1 MSKINDALV
10 SVVVELI
17 LMVPKLVKGIA
28 KRYKVL
34 KSKRVSKSELEQ
46 IEQENDK

>member
-17 LMVPKLVKGIA
+17 LLVPKLVKGIA
-28 KRYKVL
+28 KRYKIL
-34 KSKRVSKSELEQ
+34 KSKREKY
-46 IEQENDK
+46 IEYKPNEREDVK